1 MRESENGYTDQKWGV
16 WGVDFPPGKNR
27 RVTTGSTVC
36 IFSMPSTNGNGQL
49 SIPRVSRNVLI
60 KRTILA
66 WKLPSFENVY
76 AVVLL
81 DLLLSRGLFLRE
93 WVAAWQRGSVVEW
106 SLISALYTK
115 SGDLATCWICSL
127 SSRVQIFG
135 HACKIIAYWL
145 PHASWGFKSCYVV
158 FELFVSKYLS
168 GVPVS

>member
-1 MRESENGYTDQKWGV
+1 MRCDFCLFVCFNIFFFLQILYQSMRIHCADARVKFFIRIRKWGV

-36 IFSMPSTNGNGQL
+36 IFSMPLTNGNGQL

-93 WVAAWQRGSVVEW
+93 WVAAWQRGRVVINQRVVHEIRRSGHLLDLFSVVP
-106 SLISALYTK
+106 
-115 SGDLATCWICSL
+115 
-127 SSRVQIFG
+127 SSNLRPR
-135 HACKIIAYWL
+135 L
-145 PHASWGFKSCYVV
+145 
-158 FELFVSKYLS
+158 
-168 GVPVS
+168 